1 MVNEPAKKSSN
12 KGRPKGTTTKSATK
26 SSITKSAP
34 MKEIKKDV
42 VEEIKEEEIP
52 VVEVE
57 EVAEVIKSEPVKV
70 IESAPVK
77 VEKRTFDEKE
87 SIICRSVV
95 SGGLYMDGIVSKM
108 PYTWSDFGDEVGVEY
123 RDLVAAVKMKN
134 SYVMKPFFVIMDAD
148 FIEEF
153 PFLKNVYEGQYS
165 IKDLANV
172 LTLPVDDMVEE
183 IKKLPPNIK
192 DTLKGIA
199 STWVSNGRLDSF
211 KKIKALD
218 SMLDT
223 DLSLIADMVNE

>member
-1 MVNEPAKKSSN
+1 MVNEPVKKSSTT
-12 KGRPKGTTTKSATK
+12 KGRPKGSTA
-26 SSITKSAP
+26 KSAP
-34 MKEIKKDV
+34 KKEVKKDV
-42 VEEIKEEEIP
+42 IEEIKEEEIP

-57 EVAEVIKSEPVKV
+57 EIVEEVKSEPVKV
-70 IESAPVK
+70 VGPTPVK
-77 VEKRTFDEKE
+77 TEKKTFDERE

-123 RDLVAAVKMKN
+123 RDLVAATKMKN
-134 SYVMKPFFVIMDAD
+134 NYVMKPFFVIMDAD

-199 STWVSNGRLDSF
+199 STWISNGRLDSF

-218 SMLDT
+218 EILDT

>member
-1 MVNEPAKKSSN
+1 MANETVKKSSN
-12 KGRPKGTTTKSATK
+12 RGRPKTNTVKVQPK
-26 SSITKSAP
+26 
-34 MKEIKKDV
+34 KEEVKVETVEKVEVDNTPAF
-42 VEEIKEEEIP
+42 EEIEEVKEVQE
-52 VVEVE
+52 VEV
-57 EVAEVIKSEPVKV
+57 KPEPVK
-70 IESAPVK
+70 EVK
-77 VEKRTFDEKE
+77 VEKKVFDEKE

-95 SGGLYMDGIVSKM
+95 SGGLYMDGAVSKM
-108 PYTWSDFGDEVGVEY
+108 PYTWTDFGDEVGVEY
-123 RDLVAAVKMKN
+123 RDLVAATKMKN
-134 SYVMKPFFVIMDAD
+134 SYVMKPFFVIMDSD
-148 FIEEF
+148 FINEF
-153 PFLKNVYEGQYS
+153 PFLKQVYEGQYS

-218 SMLDT
+218 NILDT

>member
-1 MVNEPAKKSSN
+1 MVNEPVKKSSTT
-12 KGRPKGTTTKSATK
+12 KGRPKGSTTKSTTTKSAPK
-26 SSITKSAP
+26 
-34 MKEIKKDV
+34 KEVKKDII
-42 VEEIKEEEIP
+42 EEIKEEEIP
-52 VVEVE
+52 VIKEVE
-57 EVAEVIKSEPVKV
+57 EIVEEVKPEPVKFV
-70 IESAPVK
+70 EPTPVK
-77 VEKRTFDEKE
+77 IEKKTFDERE

-123 RDLVAAVKMKN
+123 RDLVAATKMKN
-134 SYVMKPFFVIMDAD
+134 NYVMKPFFVIMDAD

-183 IKKLPPNIK
+183 INKLPPNIK

-218 SMLDT
+218 EILDT
-223 DLSLIADMVNE
+223 ELSLIADMVNE